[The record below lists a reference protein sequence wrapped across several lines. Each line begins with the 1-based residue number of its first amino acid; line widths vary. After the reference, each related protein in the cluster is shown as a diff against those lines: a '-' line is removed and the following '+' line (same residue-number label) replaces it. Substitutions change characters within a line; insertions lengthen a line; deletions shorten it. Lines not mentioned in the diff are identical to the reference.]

1 MNSREIRAF
10 TQLFMFFRAV
20 IVVPRMGDKPSDAHI
35 GKEGKTMMK
44 FSGGHKVDS
53 GMYWSARDLCVVGM
67 DNDATLPGDRNS
79 VYYRI
84 PFALVIPLGAIL
96 GGIYVFFLPVV
107 SIVTAVSVLGRRI
120 FGSVLFHARRSVAFG
135 WRPTEA
141 YLAGKNGR
149 KEREEAGRNGEES
162 GRDRE

>member
-10 TQLFMFFRAV
+10 TQLFKFFRAV

-53 GMYWSARDLCVVGM
+53 GMYWNARDLCMVAM
-67 DNDATLPGDRNS
+67 NKEAILPGDRNS
-79 VYYRI
+79 VYYRM
-84 PFALVIPLGAIL
+84 PFVLLFPLGAIL
-96 GGIYVFFLPVV
+96 GGIYVFFLPMV
-107 SIVTAVSVLGRRI
+107 SIATAISMLGRRI
-120 FGSVLFHARRSVAFG
+120 FGSVLFHARRSIFFA

-141 YLAGKNGR
+141 YLAGKKRQGGGR
-149 KEREEAGRNGEES
+149 GLGVR
-162 GRDRE
+162 

>member
-1 MNSREIRAF
+1 
-10 TQLFMFFRAV
+10 
-20 IVVPRMGDKPSDAHI
+20 
-35 GKEGKTMMK
+35 MK
-44 FSGGHKVDS
+44 RFHGGHQVDS
-53 GMYWSARDLCVVGM
+53 GTYWNAWDLCVVGV
-67 DNDATLPGDRNS
+67 DNGATLPGDRNS

-107 SIVTAVSVLGRRI
+107 SIVTAVSMLGRRI
-120 FGSVLFHARRSVAFG
+120 FGCVLFHARRSISFG

-149 KEREEAGRNGEES
+149 KEREEVERIDEES

>member
-1 MNSREIRAF
+1 MR
-10 TQLFMFFRAV
+10 TFR
-20 IVVPRMGDKPSDAHI
+20 
-35 GKEGKTMMK
+35 
-44 FSGGHKVDS
+44 GGHRVTS
-53 GMYWSARDLCVVGM
+53 GTYWSTRDLCVVGM
-67 DNDATLPGDRNS
+67 DNGATLPGDRNS

-96 GGIYVFFLPVV
+96 GGIYVVFLPLV
-107 SIVTAVSVLGRRI
+107 SIVTAICMLGRRI

-149 KEREEAGRNGEES
+149 KEREEAGRDGEES
-162 GRDRE
+162 GGDRE